1 MAKDPGLSADT
12 CIFMEATSGDGGVHN
27 ASVWWLS
34 PDIALNG
41 PVSGAD
47 KADPGQINSVDV
59 TFHRKSAESNCLFP
73 GDEQLLVELWVGNPA
88 IAMTPNNNASTKLIL
103 QIGSPVPLEGTT
115 GTQHFDWTPPSG
127 VPASDPQSPGH
138 KCLIARCYPDSLT
151 PSQTSFFAPED
162 QHVVQ
167 RNICVVPCGGPGAA
181 RRPGPCGFDVL
192 TANVNAKEAEQVTI
206 AATLDL
212 KPSQFVRRTVL
223 QHLEKQAGFRRLGTR
238 APRSFR
244 FELRDFPDAKISDH
258 STPPGCLG
266 LLLGGQRRFEA
277 SIKLAANQVAHL
289 HFVADLAN
297 SEFGDAFI
305 FHLTQTGPAKEQ
317 QGGLTLVMVTG

>member
-12 CIFMEATSGDGGVHN
+12 CIFMESTSGDGGVHTAN
-27 ASVWWLS
+27 VWWLS
-34 PDIALNG
+34 PDIILTG

-59 TFHRKSAESNCLFP
+59 TIHRKSAESNCLFP

-88 IAMTPNNNASTKLIL
+88 IAMTPNNNASTRLIL
-103 QIGSPVPLEGTT
+103 QTGSIVPLEGTT

-127 VPASDPQSPGH
+127 LPASDPQSPGH
-138 KCLIARCYPDSLT
+138 KCLIARAYPDSLT
-151 PSQTSFFAPED
+151 ASQASFFAPED

-181 RRPGPCGFDVL
+181 RKPGPCGFDVL

-212 KPSQFVRRTVL
+212 KPNQFVRRTVL
-223 QHLEKQAGFRRLGTR
+223 QHLEKQPGFRKLATR
-238 APRSFR
+238 PPRSFR
-244 FELRDFPDAKISDH
+244 FELRDFPNAKISDH
-258 STPPGCLG
+258 STPRGCLA
-266 LLLGGQRRFEA
+266 LLSGGQRRFEA
-277 SIKLAANQVAHL
+277 SLSLAANQVASL
-289 HFVADLAN
+289 HFVADLHNA
-297 SEFGDAFI
+297 EFGDALI
-305 FHLTQTGPAKEQ
+305 FHLTQTGPAKER
-317 QGGLTLVMVTG
+317 QGGLTLVMVAG

>member
-12 CIFMEATSGDGGVHN
+12 CIFMESTSGDGGVHN
-27 ASVWWLS
+27 ANVWWLS
-34 PDIALNG
+34 PDIVLTG

-47 KADPGQINSVDV
+47 KADPGQINSVDI
-59 TFHRKSAESNCLFP
+59 TIRRKTAESNCSFP
-73 GDEQLLVELWVGNPA
+73 GDEQLLAELWVGNPA

-103 QIGSPVPLEGTT
+103 KIGSPLPIPGTT
-115 GTQHFDWTPPSG
+115 ATHHFDWTLPSG

-151 PSQTSFFAPED
+151 ASQSNFFAPED

-212 KPSQFVRRTVL
+212 RPNQLVRRTVL
-223 QHLEKQAGFRRLGTR
+223 QHLEKQPGFRKLATR
-238 APRSFR
+238 APRGFR

-258 STPPGCLG
+258 STPQGCLG

-277 SIKLAANQVAHL
+277 SLRLDANQVANL
-289 HFVADLAN
+289 HFVADLHNA
-297 SEFGDAFI
+297 EFGDAFV
-305 FHLTQTGPAKEQ
+305 FHLTQTGPANQ
-317 QGGLTLVMVTG
+317 RQGGLTLVMVSV